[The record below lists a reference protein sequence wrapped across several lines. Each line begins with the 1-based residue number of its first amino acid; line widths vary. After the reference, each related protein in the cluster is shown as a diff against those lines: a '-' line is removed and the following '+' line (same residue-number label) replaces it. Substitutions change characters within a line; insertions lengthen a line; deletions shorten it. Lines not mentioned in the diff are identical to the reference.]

1 MDDATQTAV
10 IVDVPAA
17 EEAVGAHRARWDRAA
32 GWGVPA
38 HVTVLYPFVPPA
50 ALDEEV
56 LWSLAAAV
64 ARVPRFTATWESS
77 GWFGEEVLWLA
88 PQPQDAFRA
97 LTTEV
102 SQAFPD
108 YPPYGGRFADVVPHL
123 TVGDAGTP
131 EELRE
136 AERHILP
143 QLPISME
150 VTSAALWRGAETP
163 GSWQPVALLPLGAAG
178 GVEGA

>member
-17 EEAVGAHRARWDRAA
+17 EDLVGAHRARWDSSA

-38 HVTVLYPFVPPA
+38 HVTVLYPFVPPDQVDQA
-50 ALDEEV
+50 VIRA
-56 LWSLAAAV
+56 LAAAV
-64 ARVPRFTATWESS
+64 ERVPRFTATWRRS

-88 PQPQDAFRA
+88 PEPEEAFRA
-97 LTTEV
+97 LTTAV

-108 YPPYGGRFADVVPHL
+108 YPPYGGEFADVVPHL
-123 TVGDAGTP
+123 TVGDDGTA

-136 AERHILP
+136 AERLIVP

-150 VTSAALWRGAETP
+150 VTSAALWRGTDRP
-163 GSWQPVALLPLGAAG
+163 GAWQPVALLPLGGRRGAG
-178 GVEGA
+178 AP